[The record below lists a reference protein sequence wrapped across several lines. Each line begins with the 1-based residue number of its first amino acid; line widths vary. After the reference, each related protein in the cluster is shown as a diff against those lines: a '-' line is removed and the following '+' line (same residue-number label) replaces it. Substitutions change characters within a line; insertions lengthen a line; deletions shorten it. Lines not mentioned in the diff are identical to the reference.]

1 MSIKNRR
8 VFELRLGKAGLIVFV
23 IGMSLLLFSGFLIG
37 VVVGKH
43 MEAYPEQYAF
53 GMMGLV
59 RDRLIAASPKGEK
72 KETGDVEKETFNLTF
87 YDTLGE
93 KKQVVPPIGTPK
105 KELPADSPDPAAS
118 RTPPGAPSGEGSQR
132 KQAAAAERAPA
143 ATGTQNPS
151 PPQGAAAPQ
160 AKPAS
165 PGGSGRF
172 EIQVAAYRDE
182 RQAQRMVKRFEAL
195 GYTPHVVLKDL
206 SEKGIWFRVILG
218 GFESR
223 EEAQEASERIV
234 AKFRSIN
241 CVIRP
246 SGKS

>member
-72 KETGDVEKETFNLTF
+72 RETGEVEQETFNLTF

-105 KELPADSPDPAAS
+105 KEPPAAS
-118 RTPPGAPSGEGSQR
+118 PETAVGQTTLPTPPEEGSQR
-132 KQAAAAERAPA
+132 KQAAVAERPPG
-143 ATGTQNPS
+143 ATGTQNPLLS
-151 PPQGAAAPQ
+151 QEAAAPQ
-160 AKPAS
+160 AKPAL
-165 PGGSGRF
+165 PDGSGRF

-182 RQAQRMVKRFEAL
+182 RQAQRMAKRFEAL

-218 GFESR
+218 GFDSR
-223 EEAQEASERIV
+223 EEAQE
-234 AKFRSIN
+234 
-241 CVIRP
+241 
-246 SGKS
+246 